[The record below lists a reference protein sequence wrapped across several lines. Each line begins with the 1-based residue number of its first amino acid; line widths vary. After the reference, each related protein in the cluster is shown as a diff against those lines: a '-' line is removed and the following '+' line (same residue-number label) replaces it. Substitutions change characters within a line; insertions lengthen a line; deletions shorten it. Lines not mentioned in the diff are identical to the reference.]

1 MCYKAEEH
9 TNIWSRDAQHLRH
22 LNTLIDT
29 IRWLAGYIHLKI
41 CKHKGLHVADKYYE
55 HTAEKVINVKGTSGT
70 WDASVITDQTILVNR
85 PDIVPYDKIEKTCLL
100 IDMAVP
106 DDSNNDTKET
116 EKLSKYKDQDY
127 ERS

>member
-1 MCYKAEEH
+1 
-9 TNIWSRDAQHLRH
+9 LGH

-29 IRWLAGYIHLKI
+29 IRWLAGYIHLTV
-41 CKHKGLHVADKYYE
+41 CKHNGLHVTDKYYE

-70 WDASVITDQTILVNR
+70 WDVSVITDRTILVNR
-85 PDIVPYDKIEKTCLL
+85 PDIVLYDKIEKTCLL